1 MPIVL
6 AGRRGDQTKSLAND
20 SFQLR
25 RGLEL
30 RRASARDVHRLPRA
44 WVLALARLPSTDGKG
59 SKSYQGDGLAA
70 LERGADRCKHCA
82 EGSVGG
88 SLGPAALRG
97 HGGDQ
102 IRAGHAKTRD
112 VIISSGRMLAEAPE
126 RVKAA
131 AIPTVESTSCGRSGR
146 AHDLTARIGPGHE
159 VHSPPRRW
167 RWPSRPRQESER
179 CACTR

>member
-6 AGRRGDQTKSLAND
+6 AGRRGDQAKSLAND

-30 RRASARDVHRLPRA
+30 RRAPARDVHRLPRA

-59 SKSYQGDGLAA
+59 SKSHQGDGLAT

-82 EGSVGG
+82 ERAVGG
-88 SLGPAALRG
+88 GLGPAALRG

-102 IRAGHAKTRD
+102 IRAGHAKRRD
-112 VIISSGRMLAEAPE
+112 VVISSGRMLAEAPE
-126 RVKAA
+126 SVKAA
-131 AIPTVESTSCGRSGR
+131 AIPCWRYV
-146 AHDLTARIGPGHE
+146 
-159 VHSPPRRW
+159 
-167 RWPSRPRQESER
+167 RWPLLREP
-179 CACTR
+179 

>member
-25 RGLEL
+25 RRLEL

-44 WVLALARLPSTDGKG
+44 WVLALPRLPSTDGKG
-59 SKSYQGDGLAA
+59 SKSNEGDGLAA

-82 EGSVGG
+82 ERAVGG

-102 IRAGHAKTRD
+102 IRAGHAKRCD
-112 VIISSGRMLAEAPE
+112 VVMSSGRMLAEAPE
-126 RVKAA
+126 SVKAA
-131 AIPTVESTSCGRSGR
+131 AIPTESRWWYGGRIVKKVMLFTMEGIADGEAALAFFQSRGAAVEVR
-146 AHDLTARIGPGHE
+146 D
-159 VHSPPRRW
+159 
-167 RWPSRPRQESER
+167 
-179 CACTR
+179 